1 VRFLFTFAGG
11 EGHLQPLLP
20 LARAAAARGHAVVV
34 SGAASM
40 GAAAVG
46 LEFVPSGP
54 DVTPQRV
61 ELRPFDLER
70 ELSVVREA
78 YAGRFARARTAD
90 LLALCEAWRP
100 DVLVRDEFDF
110 GAALAAE
117 RLEIAHASVLVNASG
132 GLVSAAGVGEPV
144 ARMRA
149 EHGLPAAP
157 AGDALVLSPFPPS
170 FRDPADPLP
179 ATARAFRPYD
189 ARREV
194 AGARP
199 LVYATLG
206 TIFNTESGDLLARIV
221 RGVRE
226 LPVDVVA
233 TVGRTLDSTELGP
246 QPANVRVERFVPQA
260 ELLPCCAV
268 TVSHAGSGSVAGA
281 LAHGVPLVC
290 VPIGADQPL
299 NAARCV
305 ALGAGLSL
313 DPLTLQ
319 PDDARAAVATVL
331 ADPRYRSG
339 AERLRDELAAQP
351 PVTQAVSWIESLA

>member
-61 ELRPFDLER
+61 ELRPFDLEH

-132 GLVSAAGVGEPV
+132 GLVSAAGLDEPV
-144 ARMRA
+144 GRLRA
-149 EHGLPAAP
+149 EHGLPARR
-157 AGDALVLSPFPPS
+157 GTLV
-170 FRDPADPLP
+170 
-179 ATARAFRPYD
+179 RA
-189 ARREV
+189 V
-194 AGARP
+194 
-199 LVYATLG
+199 
-206 TIFNTESGDLLARIV
+206 
-221 RGVRE
+221 
-226 LPVDVVA
+226 LPVEA
-233 TVGRTLDSTELGP
+233 AG
-246 QPANVRVERFVPQA
+246 ERQ
-260 ELLPCCAV
+260 
-268 TVSHAGSGSVAGA
+268 
-281 LAHGVPLVC
+281 
-290 VPIGADQPL
+290 
-299 NAARCV
+299 
-305 ALGAGLSL
+305 
-313 DPLTLQ
+313 
-319 PDDARAAVATVL
+319 
-331 ADPRYRSG
+331 
-339 AERLRDELAAQP
+339 LRH
-351 PVTQAVSWIESLA
+351 